1 MGVRIC
7 TAEGLGANITLVYKI
22 ALFKKTLEASSNLNR
37 AAMAEGH
44 REAILV
50 VNMHPLRA
58 VGA

>member
-1 MGVRIC
+1 MSIREL
-7 TAEGLGANITLVYKI
+7 ATLFLCHQFY
-22 ALFKKTLEASSNLNR
+22 LNR